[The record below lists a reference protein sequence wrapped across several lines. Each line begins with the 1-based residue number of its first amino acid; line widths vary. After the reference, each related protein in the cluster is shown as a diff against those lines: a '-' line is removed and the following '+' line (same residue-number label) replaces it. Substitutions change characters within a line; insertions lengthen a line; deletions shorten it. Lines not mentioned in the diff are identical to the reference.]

1 MVFAFN
7 TKTGDSN
14 RSDTMVKSTINPG
27 TLLNISLIVS
37 TFVIIFLA
45 EMPDKTM
52 FSSIILGSKMT
63 PKWVFLGASLAFLAQ
78 VIISVAVGGL
88 VSKLPKQPLNIA
100 VGVVFLIGALLIVR
114 EIVSNETKE
123 EEDLAKKSAQLAP
136 FKQALVAFSV
146 TFIAEFGD
154 LTQIA
159 TANLA
164 AKSGNPLSV
173 GIGAYLGLLAITA
186 LAVYFGSTLLSKVP
200 LKPVQ
205 FASIAIMGGLGIFTL
220 VNAI

>member
-1 MVFAFN
+1 MV
-7 TKTGDSN
+7 
-14 RSDTMVKSTINPG
+14 RSTVNLRN
-27 TLLNISLIVS
+27 LLNISLIIS

-88 VSKLPKQPLNIA
+88 VSNLPKQPLNIA
-100 VGVVFLIGALLIVR
+100 VGIVFLIGALLIVR
-114 EIVSNETKE
+114 EIVSNETE
-123 EEDLAKKSAQLAP
+123 EEEALAKKSAHLDP
-136 FKQALVAFSV
+136 IKQALVAFSV

-186 LAVYFGSTLLSKVP
+186 LAVYFGSTMLSKVP

-205 FASIAIMGGLGIFTL
+205 FASIAIMGGLGIYTL

>member
-1 MVFAFN
+1 
-7 TKTGDSN
+7 
-14 RSDTMVKSTINPG
+14 
-27 TLLNISLIVS
+27 
-37 TFVIIFLA
+37 
-45 EMPDKTM
+45 M

-88 VSKLPKQPLNIA
+88 VSKLPRQPLNIA
-100 VGVVFLIGALLIVR
+100 VGIVFLIGALLIVR
-114 EIVSNETKE
+114 EILSSETE
-123 EEDLAKKSAQLAP
+123 EEEALARKSAHLAP

-164 AKSGNPLSV
+164 AKSANPLSV
-173 GIGAYLGLLAITA
+173 GIGAYLGLLTITA

-200 LKPVQ
+200 LRPVQ
-205 FASIAIMGGLGIFTL
+205 YASIAIMGGLGIFTL